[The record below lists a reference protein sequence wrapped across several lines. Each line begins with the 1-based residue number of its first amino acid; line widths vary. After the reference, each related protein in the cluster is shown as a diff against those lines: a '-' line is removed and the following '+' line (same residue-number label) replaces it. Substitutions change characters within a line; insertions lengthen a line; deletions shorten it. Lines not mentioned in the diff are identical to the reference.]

1 MALPVSLCF
10 QDWVDEFLVWDP
22 ANYGG
27 IDELIVFQREV
38 WLPDLFVENT

>member
-1 MALPVSLCF
+1 LF

-22 ANYGG
+22 SKYGG